1 MGVYNPIRSRPSD
14 NLQPGHNTEHAV
26 KSTAM
31 WLRIQ
36 VAPQQDD
43 GQSGVATQTDR
54 EDVAER
60 IYPDLTTRVA
70 APPNKL
76 VAGRAIL
83 VTERQPG
90 TAATRQPSEFGHSH
104 DAVPEPVALDR
115 ASRSV
120 IGRRATGRF
129 AAGY

>member
-1 MGVYNPIRSRPSD
+1 MARARISPWRRMRRSRAPS
-14 NLQPGHNTEHAV
+14 NGLGRFFAAQFSAGCTTN
-26 KSTAM
+26 M
-31 WLRIQ
+31 
-36 VAPQQDD
+36 
-43 GQSGVATQTDR
+43 SGFDCRQAH
-54 EDVAER
+54 
-60 IYPDLTTRVA
+60 LTTRVA

-104 DAVPEPVALDR
+104 DALPEPIALDR